1 MCASSDDAEKRC
13 KITAFHR
20 NDQMSRT
27 FSRRDCVRFRPW
39 AASRGGMSGGSD
51 ARGSRS
57 FGPRLPSCRLVVCMG
72 AFVWP
77 MDLWRRLWRDGRR
90 PAKAW
95 AAIAG
100 DGGRR
105 IVLRRGRLA
114 GVRTPDCGEP
124 RAGSPGRRD
133 EAREPRGIVAG
144 CVSGLPGDEAAPAR
158 PRHCPGRGFM
168 MDVRPRPRRLPL
180 LRRRTCGTAP
190 HAGRPGRPDCPGRR
204 GGLSLPR

>member
-39 AASRGGMSGGSD
+39 AASRGDVRRQRCAGKPFLRAAFAVVSPARLHGGFRVADGPLAPFVARRTAAREGMGGD
-51 ARGSRS
+51 
-57 FGPRLPSCRLVVCMG
+57 CR
-72 AFVWP
+72 
-77 MDLWRRLWRDGRR
+77 
-90 PAKAW
+90 
-95 AAIAG
+95 
-100 DGGRR
+100 
-105 IVLRRGRLA
+105 RRGP
-114 GVRTPDCGEP
+114 PDCLASRTACGSP
-124 RAGSPGRRD
+124 HAGLRGTPGRKPGRRD

-190 HAGRPGRPDCPGRR
+190 ASRKARAA
-204 GGLSLPR
+204 